1 MEDKFADRI
10 PFCPFPYGKARRMA
24 RGFLGYGEILV
35 HLNPNIKIEM
45 VQANLRFNPIE
56 YMAIAIFTTIYYF
69 FFILGSFI
77 FINIMMDAPVA
88 PEIGFNIALSIL
100 FSLVIFS
107 LIKIHPGVKV
117 QQRVRSVEKDLLF
130 AMRHLLIE
138 VKAGIPLFDAMKGV
152 ARGEYGMVSS
162 EFKRTVNDVEGGKPQ
177 LEALEELALRIV
189 SLDFRRAI
197 WQLISSIKSGADIG
211 DTLTSTVNIFAEA
224 QKIRIRRYGQELNPF
239 AMMYMMFAVVIPSLG
254 ITFIIILSS
263 FGAVSFPIY
272 LMLPGLLALTVF
284 FQIFFMNFIKSRRP
298 EVSA

>member
-45 VQANLRFNPIE
+45 VQANLPFNPIE